1 MQILI
6 VGVGYVGLVTGA
18 ALSEMGHHVLCLD
31 IDAEKITKLARGE
44 IPFFEPGLQEMV
56 VRNMKEGRLAFTTDY
71 KKGVLESQICFLAL
85 PTPAH
90 PETGECDLSYI
101 FNSAKTLGQFLTSY
115 RVIVVKST
123 VPVGTCYEVKRIIA
137 QELKNRN
144 LDIPFDVISNPEFLK
159 EGSAVQDCLK
169 PDRVIIGGDSLEAL
183 EIIRSLYS
191 AFTWNHNRIL
201 TMDILSA
208 EMTKY
213 AANAMLALRISFM
226 NNLSL
231 LCEKVGANIH
241 QVRSGIGSDHR
252 IGYDFLYAGIGYGGS
267 CFPKDLRALQATA
280 KQVKVDMPLLA
291 AIEAINQKQKER
303 FCEKITTYFK
313 TRGGGKDKTLA
324 IWGLSFKP
332 DTDDLREAPSLF
344 VIDTLLKEGFR
355 LQLYDPIAME
365 NAKKIY
371 PPSSQVS
378 YCTDAYGAAEKTD
391 GICLITE
398 WKQFRC
404 IDFSQIQIHAKGKV
418 LFDARNQYKP
428 HDLHAYGFDYFGMG
442 V

>member
-31 IDAEKITKLARGE
+31 IDVKKIAQLLKGE

-56 VRNMKEGRLAFTTDY
+56 VRNMKEGRLSFTTDY
-71 KKGVLESQICFLAL
+71 KQGVSESHICFLAL
-85 PTPAH
+85 PTPSH
-90 PETGECDLSYI
+90 EETGECDVSYI
-101 FNSAKTLGQFLTSY
+101 FDAAKTLGQFLPSY
-115 RVIVVKST
+115 RVVVVKST
-123 VPVGTCYEVKRIIA
+123 VPVGTTHEVKRIISE
-137 QELKNRN
+137 ELKKRN
-144 LDIPFDVISNPEFLK
+144 ITIPFDVISNPEFLK

-169 PDRVIIGGDSLEAL
+169 PDRVILGGDSPEAL
-183 EIIRSLYS
+183 SIIRSLYS

-226 NNLSL
+226 NNLSV

-280 KQVKVDMPLLA
+280 KKVKVDMPLLA
-291 AIEAINQKQKER
+291 ATETINNNQKIR
-303 FCEKITTYFK
+303 FCEKITNYFK
-313 TRGGGKDKTLA
+313 TRGGGKNKTLA

-344 VIDTLLKEGFR
+344 VIDTLLKEGFH

-365 NAKKIY
+365 NAKKLY
-371 PPSSQVS
+371 PPSKQIR
-378 YCTDAYGAAEKTD
+378 YCTDAYAAAEKVD

-404 IDFSQIQIHAKGKV
+404 IDFAQIQFHVKGKV

-428 HDLHAYGFDYFGMG
+428 HDLNTHGFDYLGMG